1 MIMKRLTWILMGL
14 WLTFPM
20 TISKNV
26 TLWAIARTWPIPK
39 PVFSSDKMFPQLYTR
54 DCQLEIPCKTPQN
67 MQQMRYNATNVTLYN
82 SLCFSMNS
90 QSPCIQ
96 ILSYNLSWIYDPFKY
111 LNPDLSI
118 PMLLEAL
125 TKIALGSTNGTGGGG
140 NSTVANV
147 TTLLITANITVP
159 FLIQTETNSSA
170 SWNISRPVPKCIT
183 REFSYPPRFGDCTES
198 VETQEPYKFSPKFKL
213 YQKPKAGNP
222 LASWVLWNRR
232 GASMDLSP
240 LARLDSINI
249 SLYNASGSYNI
260 TSHVLSN
267 FTSHS
272 LHNMS
277 LLSSHVCVDP
287 PFIFLL
293 TDKQDNGM
301 IIKCAGNDTCYL
313 TQCWNGTQKTM
324 VIMRVP
330 TYVPIPVV
338 TDPEEF
344 PLAVLFRQPR
354 DFGIIAIVTAIV
366 ASAAAAV
373 TAGVAMA
380 STVQTVQT
388 INDVVKRSSDA
399 LFVQERINDHLASGV
414 LLLNKRM
421 DLLQAAMEDLFEV
434 TSLGCVQRLHHMCV
448 TPYPASLNESRK
460 LGSYLSGN
468 WSMEFGELQQNLT
481 IMILQLNETRASVV
495 TLKGF
500 SDYILQG
507 LQWFKEWVG
516 VGLFGAVLLLGLL
529 CTLFVLF
536 RLVRSRKR
544 EKIALLQAMAA
555 IEAGS
560 SPAVWLSMFKEA

>member
-1 MIMKRLTWILMGL
+1 MAQDSWTGSDPLIGAPHPWCRNPGTRTRRVTLHDWRGKIQNFTRETGRRRGRERPDPIWIPERLT
-14 WLTFPM
+14 
-20 TISKNV
+20 
-26 TLWAIARTWPIPK
+26 
-39 PVFSSDKMFPQLYTR
+39 
-54 DCQLEIPCKTPQN
+54 
-67 MQQMRYNATNVTLYN
+67 
-82 SLCFSMNS
+82 
-90 QSPCIQ
+90 
-96 ILSYNLSWIYDPFKY
+96 
-111 LNPDLSI
+111 
-118 PMLLEAL
+118 
-125 TKIALGSTNGTGGGG
+125 
-140 NSTVANV
+140 
-147 TTLLITANITVP
+147 
-159 FLIQTETNSSA
+159 
-170 SWNISRPVPKCIT
+170 
-183 REFSYPPRFGDCTES
+183 
-198 VETQEPYKFSPKFKL
+198 
-213 YQKPKAGNP
+213 
-222 LASWVLWNRR
+222 RR
-232 GASMDLSP
+232 
-240 LARLDSINI
+240 
-249 SLYNASGSYNI
+249 
-260 TSHVLSN
+260 V
-267 FTSHS
+267 
-272 LHNMS
+272 
-277 LLSSHVCVDP
+277 
-287 PFIFLL
+287 
-293 TDKQDNGM
+293 TDK
-301 IIKCAGNDTCYL
+301 KE
-313 TQCWNGTQKTM
+313 
-324 VIMRVP
+324 
-330 TYVPIPVV
+330 
-338 TDPEEF
+338 EEF

-388 INDVVKRSSDA
+388 INDVVKRTSDA

-560 SPAVWLSMFKEA
+560 SPAVWLSLFEEA